1 MSGKHEE
8 RPEKPSEVD
17 GTAHLFK
24 ALGKIIK
31 VLRTNAGLS
40 QAQLASAAHCSEDL
54 VSAMERG
61 VRTPQPDFLL
71 RAEEAL
77 NAGGVLAAAVED
89 TEMALARARV
99 RVRHP
104 DWFQSFAAEEARAL
118 AAHYYEVQ
126 AVPGILQTPAYARSL
141 FEHRRPMLDEETI
154 EKLIADRISRQALF
168 ERWPAPTLTF
178 VLEAAVLLRPFGG
191 REVHREQLQ
200 RVLEVGQRRTVELQ
214 VLMLDRDDHPYLGG
228 AFTLLTPPGRREVA
242 YTEIYGHAR
251 LITDPEEVR
260 QHSERYGILRSQAL
274 SKRESLT
281 WIEKLLGER

>member
-8 RPEKPSEVD
+8 RPEKPSESD

-40 QAQLASAAHCSEDL
+40 QAQLASITHCSEDL
-54 VSAMERG
+54 ISAIERG
-61 VRTPQPDFLL
+61 VRTPQPEFLL
-71 RAEEAL
+71 LADAAL
-77 NAGGVLAAAVED
+77 GGTGVLTAAVED
-89 TEMALARARV
+89 TEKAISRART
-99 RVRHP
+99 RHP
-104 DWFQSFAAEEARAL
+104 DWFQSFAKEEARAL

-141 FEHRRPMLDEETI
+141 FERSRPMLDEETI
-154 EKLIADRISRQALF
+154 EKRLADRISRQALF

-178 VLEAAVLLRPFGG
+178 LLEAAVLLRPFGG
-191 REVHREQLQ
+191 REVHQEQL
-200 RVLEVGQRRTVELQ
+200 RRILEIGQRRTVELQ
-214 VLMLDRDDHPYLGG
+214 ILPLDSEEHPYLGG

-242 YTEIYGHAR
+242 YTELYGYPR

-274 SKRESLT
+274 TKRESLT

>member
-1 MSGKHEE
+1 MSGKNEE

-40 QAQLASAAHCSEDL
+40 QAQLATITHCSEDL
-54 VSAMERG
+54 ISAIERG

-71 RAEEAL
+71 LADGAL
-77 NAGGVLAAAVED
+77 GGTGVLTAAVED
-89 TEMALARARV
+89 TEKAISRART
-99 RVRHP
+99 RHP
-104 DWFQSFAAEEARAL
+104 DWFQSFAKEEARAL

-126 AVPGILQTPAYARSL
+126 AVPGVLQTPAYARSL

-154 EKLIADRISRQALF
+154 EKRIADRISRQVLF

-178 VLEAAVLLRPFGG
+178 LLEAAVLLRPFGG

-200 RVLEVGQRRTVELQ
+200 RILEIGQRRTVQLQ
-214 VLMLDRDDHPYLGG
+214 ILSLDGEEHPYLDG

>member
-40 QAQLASAAHCSEDL
+40 QAQLASITHCSEDL
-54 VSAMERG
+54 VSAIERG
-61 VRTPQPDFLL
+61 VRTPQPEFLS
-71 RAEEAL
+71 RADDAL
-77 NAGGVLAAAVED
+77 GGTGVLMAAIED
-89 TEMALARARV
+89 TEKAISRART
-99 RVRHP
+99 RHP
-104 DWFQSFAAEEARAL
+104 DWFQSFAKEEARAL

-141 FEHRRPMLDEETI
+141 FEHRRPMLDEEAI

-191 REVHREQLQ
+191 RETHREQL
-200 RVLEVGQRRTVELQ
+200 RRILEVGQRRTVELQ